1 MKARVNGVL
10 RQRKDPASLTSC
22 LEKIWKLERETTGF
36 HVKNHA
42 RAIHEATQFRFHR
55 IHFSQ
60 FSCLGEKHRRGRTR
74 STPKLWPICCRKTL
88 TSINIALI
96 KPPCRNLTAH
106 MHIHRGDATSLC
118 ICCSERDELRA
129 DRMKLFDRFSLWQS
143 LLYNLV
149 WFSPPKKN
157 KHYYRTATCLLL
169 LVSTYEQLNWNFQ
182 KLNYAYFPMSLCS
195 FAKNNHPAVSRYNS
209 GGATSVL

>member
-149 WFSPPKKN
+149 WVSPPKNQTLLQNCNLFASPRIHIWAIKL
-157 KHYYRTATCLLL
+157 KFPEIKLCLLSNV
-169 LVSTYEQLNWNFQ
+169 LVQFCKKQPSCCVPL
-182 KLNYAYFPMSLCS
+182 
-195 FAKNNHPAVSRYNS
+195 
-209 GGATSVL
+209 